1 MWLHADV
8 IIREQTQG
16 RRSLDEFLRSFLGQR
31 DTGPIVVPYTRQD
44 VEEALSAV
52 CPYDW
57 HTFIE
62 THVYQVNSK
71 PPTDGLE
78 ASGWRL
84 VYNATPNNE
93 YFFSNLLPISVFAEY
108 SIGIEVQKDGS
119 IFDVQPASPAYEA
132 GLGPQMTILA
142 VDGRAYS
149 PEVLNESI
157 EHPRNRKITLIV
169 RNFDSVETREIQY
182 AGGIRHPH
190 LERIPDTHDY
200 LSEILS
206 PKGEK
211 EH

>member
-16 RRSLDEFLRSFLGQR
+16 RRSLDDFLRSFLGQR

-78 ASGWRL
+78 ASGW
-84 VYNATPNNE
+84 P
-93 YFFSNLLPISVFAEY
+93 P
-108 SIGIEVQKDGS
+108 
-119 IFDVQPASPAYEA
+119 
-132 GLGPQMTILA
+132 GLQ
-142 VDGRAYS
+142 
-149 PEVLNESI
+149 
-157 EHPRNRKITLIV
+157 
-169 RNFDSVETREIQY
+169 
-182 AGGIRHPH
+182 RH
-190 LERIPDTHDY
+190 
-200 LSEILS
+200 SQ
-206 PKGEK
+206 
-211 EH
+211 